1 MCEQEEN
8 QTIKAIK
15 NEIVDSFN
23 SVGMTMGL
31 KGNEANNNLVSVIDK
46 VDIAKLGDVMIEYF
60 NR

>member
-31 KGNEANNNLVSVIDK
+31 KGNLVSVSDN
-46 VDIAKLGDVMIEYF
+46 VNIAELGDLMIEYF